1 MESIPIFITLT
12 LNPSPKSP
20 KWGEGLV
27 LFLFVLVG
35 RRGWGMRANLPNW
48 DTPIVMS
55 RRLPMT
61 V

>member
-1 MESIPIFITLT
+1 
-12 LNPSPKSP
+12 
-20 KWGEGLV
+20 